1 MLKCIVSFVCFIKI
15 WVFCI
20 WPISLRNLEISLKW
34 MILENLLKIS
44 TKWQISKNHLN
55 LPKSTIIF
63 LFGFSKKKK
72 TISSTSFIPFTR
84 RNTGLKCRFMLFFW
98 NMLKKRRP
106 NIFRGVISSPRRAI
120 LHLCGRSLS
129 NENFSQYK
137 NSPSSTMILAAAG
150 ATILN

>member
-1 MLKCIVSFVCFIKI
+1 MFQSKIEMLKCIVCFIKI

-20 WPISLRNLEISLKW
+20 WPISLKNLEISLKW

-72 TISSTSFIPFTR
+72 NNTATTAADCSQILYFVSCCHNVTNKQTDFIFQVLVI
-84 RNTGLKCRFMLFFW
+84 LKF
-98 NMLKKRRP
+98 KRAQVL
-106 NIFRGVISSPRRAI
+106 NSPRCQSSLFI
-120 LHLCGRSLS
+120 FLCVVLS
-129 NENFSQYK
+129 QTQLFNGK
-137 NSPSSTMILAAAG
+137 
-150 ATILN
+150 